1 MAFQI
6 KIYEKRTHLGTD
18 LDIYIYCISSSVN
31 KNRHKG
37 SELSITTTLKRTRQ
51 MTPVAFGNTPSDR
64 TFRRTQILKYC
75 VLYCFQWEWEK
86 ILRAKDSASPR
97 TNTLMTRLLSIVT
110 FQNSAAEKTYHSRTQ
125 MSHRLDLTRAGRVT
139 LGALEQP
146 RPACWPSPPPSHS
159 DLSFFCFFLFLFSTF
174 SF

>member
-97 TNTLMTRLLSIVT
+97 TNTLMTRLLSI
-110 FQNSAAEKTYHSRTQ
+110 R
-125 MSHRLDLTRAGRVT
+125 DLP
-139 LGALEQP
+139 EQC
-146 RPACWPSPPPSHS
+146 CWENIPLKNTDHE
-159 DLSFFCFFLFLFSTF
+159 LFSF
-174 SF
+174 NICYIPYPENKVKGYVHCQRH